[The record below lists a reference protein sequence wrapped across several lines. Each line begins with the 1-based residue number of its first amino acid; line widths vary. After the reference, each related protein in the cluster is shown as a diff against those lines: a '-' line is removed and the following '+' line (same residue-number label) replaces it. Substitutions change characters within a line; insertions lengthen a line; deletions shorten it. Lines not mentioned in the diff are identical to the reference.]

1 MADRDAT
8 LRGILEKNKAATGAG
23 TAAYHLNHV
32 TIELDASGV
41 GAIDEGLE
49 GLPVSVEGHF
59 EMREHPESG
68 TRWVFKA
75 HLLRGA
81 VPADDVPDE
90 DIVAETGDVAHD
102 EPAGGEDVAMS
113 AQTTRR
119 AVPSDAPR
127 TQDPPPRT
135 GDAPPSPSDQP
146 PR

>member
-75 HLLRGA
+75 IDRKSTRLNSSHRSLSRM
-81 VPADDVPDE
+81 PS
-90 DIVAETGDVAHD
+90 
-102 EPAGGEDVAMS
+102 S
-113 AQTTRR
+113 A
-119 AVPSDAPR
+119 
-127 TQDPPPRT
+127 
-135 GDAPPSPSDQP
+135 
-146 PR
+146 